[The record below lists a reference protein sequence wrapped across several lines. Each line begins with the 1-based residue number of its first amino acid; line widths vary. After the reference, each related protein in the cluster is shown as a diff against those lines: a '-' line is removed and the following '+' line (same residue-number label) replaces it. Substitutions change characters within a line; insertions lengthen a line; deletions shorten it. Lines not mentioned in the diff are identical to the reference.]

1 VALVGA
7 VVQKGCVGQ
16 VAQITQILQIVQ
28 IVQILQIVQ
37 VEYEAQMAR
46 LNTTRRNPDG

>member
-16 VAQITQILQIVQ
+16 VAQITQSLQIVQ
-28 IVQILQIVQ
+28 IVQTVQ
-37 VEYEAQMAR
+37 VEYEAQTAR